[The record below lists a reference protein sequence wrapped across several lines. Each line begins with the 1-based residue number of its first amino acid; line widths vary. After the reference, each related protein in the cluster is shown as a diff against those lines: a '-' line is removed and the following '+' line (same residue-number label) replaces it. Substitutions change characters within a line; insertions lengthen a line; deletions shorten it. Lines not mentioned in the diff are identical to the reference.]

1 MRFDTVK
8 ENLGS
13 MECAFL
19 IIGSYLKFKKP
30 GNIKSIF
37 LLFLLFFSFNSFG
50 QREMQFNHYSP
61 AYFDSI
67 RLLVYDTATE
77 HYVIEAHRL
86 SGENEIVIDG
96 QLNEPAWWKAEHK
109 GNLLE
114 KEPFPLI
121 PMSEETEF
129 AILHDDENLYIG
141 VWCWDSEP
149 GKIIQ
154 QLSPRGTSAPDHLMF
169 FIDSY
174 HDHRTGYKFV
184 VSPTGVQVDEL
195 RYDDIKRDNNWNGIW
210 YSEGSV
216 DENGWY
222 AEVKIP
228 FFNFRYPRDSTQTWG
243 FNLMRNISKNASRG
257 QWKPHLP
264 EWDNTTRMSQL
275 GHIENIRNIHSGRT
289 FEIRP
294 YGVASFSESAA
305 QNPLKT
311 FSFGGD
317 IRYSPGPNLT
327 ADFTFNPD
335 FAQVDADIFEI
346 NLTRFPTRFKEL
358 RPFFTERINIFN
370 TPLELFYSRR
380 IGAKGDIL
388 GGIKMT
394 GKLQH
399 GIEFG
404 VLGNLTGK
412 SLFSSSVQNV
422 ENALFSVMRVKKD
435 ILGSSNVGILA
446 ATKEDAENYNRIVG
460 VDGSFMLNTNNIVDF
475 QVASGQTEMEY
486 DHNMAYNLAY
496 VRTGDLMG
504 VKLNFDRV
512 EPAFEINRV
521 GYIQKEPDRGWNK
534 WIGLFRISPR
544 INKYHIRRITAN
556 LEYENKKDLF
566 TSRYIDRWLEIYP
579 DFIPDQKFGTVV
591 QTDTGERTI
600 SGGIKEAN
608 NFETGGDLTVNFINE
623 MSVFAELKYFSDTEL
638 TGSYSGNVIKMS
650 YATRPLSLGPQF
662 AGKLSAS
669 KGTLYNFDQKYV
681 GSQKSLS
688 ADGEGRFMHNII
700 TKLQGG
706 FTKTYNPENEN
717 DGRYFKLSS
726 NTTWMFTKDFF
737 IRVHAQ
743 GIFGTTYYEQKQIYN
758 DYLLSGLLSWEY
770 QPGSFLY
777 LAYNEARFDILDSGI
792 DRNFDF
798 KNRTVVLKVSYF
810 FSI

>member
-1 MRFDTVK
+1 MGFYYIKSKQIIIFFTVAFF
-8 ENLGS
+8 NLG
-13 MECAFL
+13 
-19 IIGSYLKFKKP
+19 I
-30 GNIKSIF
+30 
-37 LLFLLFFSFNSFG
+37 FSFNSYA
-50 QREMQFNHYSP
+50 QRDMNLNHFSP
-61 AYFDSI
+61 SYFDSI
-67 RLLVYDTATE
+67 RLQVYDTIRE
-77 HYVIEAHRL
+77 HYTIEAYRL
-86 SGENEIVIDG
+86 SGESEIVVDG
-96 QLNEPAWWKAEHK
+96 QLNETAWWKAEHK

-129 AILHDDENLYIG
+129 AILYDEENLYIG

-149 GKIIQ
+149 DKIVQ
-154 QLSPRGTSAPDHLMF
+154 QLSPRGTSAPDHLML

-195 RYDDIKRDNNWNGIW
+195 RYDDVKRDDNWNGIW

-216 DENGWY
+216 DKNGWY

-228 FFNFRYPRDSTQTWG
+228 FFNFRYPRDSSQTWG
-243 FNLMRNISKNASRG
+243 FNIMRNISKNASRG

-264 EWDNTTRMSQL
+264 EWDNNTRMSQM
-275 GHIENIRNIHSGRT
+275 GNIINIRNIRSGRT

-294 YGVASFSESAA
+294 YGVASLSESLEH
-305 QNPLKT
+305 NPLKT

-317 IRYSPGPNLT
+317 VRFSPSPNLT

-370 TPLELFYSRR
+370 TPMELFYSRR

-388 GGIKMT
+388 GGLKLS
-394 GKLQH
+394 GKLKH

-404 VLGNLTGK
+404 VLGNLTGE
-412 SLFSSSVQNV
+412 SFFSSSMQNV
-422 ENALFSVMRVKKD
+422 ENAMFGVFRVKKD
-435 ILGSSNVGILA
+435 IMGSSNIGILA
-446 ATKEDAENYNRIVG
+446 ATKENGENYNRIIGLDG
-460 VDGSFMLNTNNIVDF
+460 VLMLNSNDIIDF
-475 QVASGQTEMEY
+475 QVASGKNELEY
-486 DHNMAYNLAY
+486 NQNMAYNLAY

-504 VKLNFDRV
+504 VKLNFDRA

-534 WIGLFRISPR
+534 WLGLVRFSPR
-544 INKYHIRRITAN
+544 INKYHIRRLIAN
-556 LEYENKKDLF
+556 VEFENKKDLF

-579 DFIPDQKFGTVV
+579 DFMPDQNFGTVV
-591 QTDTGERTI
+591 QSNVGERI
-600 SGGIKEAN
+600 INGGKREAN
-608 NFETGGDLTVNFINE
+608 NFETGGDLTINFINE
-623 MSVFAELKYFSDTEL
+623 MSFSTELKYFSSTEL
-638 TGSYSGNVIKMS
+638 TGSYSGKFLKMD
-650 YATRPLSLGPQF
+650 YATRPLSLGTQF
-662 AGKLSAS
+662 AGKLSVS
-669 KGTLYNFDQKYV
+669 GGTLYNFVQKYV

-688 ADGEGRFMHNII
+688 SEGEGRFLRNVL
-700 TKLQGG
+700 TTLQGNI
-706 FTKTYNPENEN
+706 TKTYNPLYEN
-717 DGRYFKLSS
+717 DGRYFKLLS
-726 NTTWMFTKDFF
+726 NTTWMFTKDFYL
-737 IRVHAQ
+737 RMHVQ

-770 QPGSFLY
+770 RPGSFLY
-777 LAYNEARFDILDSGI
+777 LAYNEARFDRSNSELN
-792 DRNFDF
+792 RHLEF
-798 KNRTVVLKVSYF
+798 KNRTVFLKISYF